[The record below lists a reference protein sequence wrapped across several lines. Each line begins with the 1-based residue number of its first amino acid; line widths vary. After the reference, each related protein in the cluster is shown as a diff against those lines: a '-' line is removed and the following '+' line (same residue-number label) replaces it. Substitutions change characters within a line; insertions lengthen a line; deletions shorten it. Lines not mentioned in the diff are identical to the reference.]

1 MNNND
6 SSSSREGEPFTRRR
20 GSSVSAK
27 ICRMRRTLKH
37 AMTKTME
44 IASLR
49 ELTFRYLFQN
59 KNWGGERK
67 DKAPLMDTPREETNL
82 LSHVSLISRMY
93 FTRSFN
99 ARSNSRLLTP
109 YYWLLP
115 EIAIFEERLR
125 TLLAFTTIHHHVY
138 QSSESNLNYSLVY
151 LFISWP
157 QMLLD

>member
-6 SSSSREGEPFTRRR
+6 LSSSREGEPFTRRR

-44 IASLR
+44 IATLR

-82 LSHVSLISRMY
+82 LSHVPLISRMY
-93 FTRSFN
+93 FTRSFD
-99 ARSNSRLLTP
+99 ARSNSRLLTA
-109 YYWLLP
+109 YYWQLP

-125 TLLAFTTIHHHVY
+125 TLLAFITIHHHVY
-138 QSSESNLNYSLVY
+138 QSSESNLFTCLSIHFMAANVA
-151 LFISWP
+151 W
-157 QMLLD
+157 